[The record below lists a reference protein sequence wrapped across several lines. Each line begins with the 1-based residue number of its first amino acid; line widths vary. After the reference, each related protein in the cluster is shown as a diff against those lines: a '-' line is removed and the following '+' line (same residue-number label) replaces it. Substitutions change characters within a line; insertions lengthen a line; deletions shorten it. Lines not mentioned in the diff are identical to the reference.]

1 MEVMN
6 TYINRRNFSEK
17 SEQVDDVQGEGGVLN

>member
-17 SEQVDDVQGEGGVLN
+17 SEQVDDVQGEGDVLN